1 MDRLATAF
9 GTAAELLLRALHLQA
24 LWLIGTL
31 AGGVILGWAP
41 ATMTAADAARRAE
54 RGERITLR
62 HAARVWRSTFW
73 RSQVTLGPPA
83 LLLVLGAGALTAGD
97 APLVVRLPAGLAA
110 IALLAAMIHI
120 PLVDLRHRVPAGAV
134 LARSALL
141 ALAQAHT
148 TALLGAV
155 LVLWGATLLS
165 LPGLIPFLG
174 AGVPLLVSQHLVG
187 RTLDRNEELLASGAR
202 ERPGA
207 TSRPRGAVDAGFR
220 RAVPRTPVRSASVPR
235 P

>member
-1 MDRLATAF
+1 MDRLTEALGA
-9 GTAAELLLRALHLQA
+9 AAELLLRALHLQA
-24 LWLIGTL
+24 LWLLGTF
-31 AGGVILGWAP
+31 AGGVVLGWAP
-41 ATMTAADAARRAE
+41 ATMVVADAARRAE

-62 HAARVWRSTFW
+62 SAAQVWRSTFW

-83 LLLVLGAGALTAGD
+83 LLLLLGTAVLTAAD
-97 APLVVRLPAGLAA
+97 APLAARLPAGLAA
-110 IALLAAMIHI
+110 IVLLAAMVHI
-120 PLVDLRHRVPAGAV
+120 PLLDLRYQLPAGSV
-134 LARSALL
+134 LVRATVL

-155 LVLWGATLLS
+155 LVLWVMALLS

-187 RTLDRNEELLASGAR
+187 RTLDRNEELLVSEAR
-202 ERPGA
+202 ARPGA
-207 TSRPRGAVDAGFR
+207 TTRPAEAADADLP
-220 RAVPRTPVRSASVPR
+220 RAVPRNPMHRAPVPH

>member
-1 MDRLATAF
+1 MDRLTTAL
-9 GTAAELLLRALHLQA
+9 GAAAELLLRALHLQA
-24 LWLIGTL
+24 LWVIGTL

-41 ATMTAADAARRAE
+41 ATMAAADAARRAE

-62 HAARVWRSTFW
+62 NAARVWRSTFW
-73 RSQVTLGPPA
+73 RSQITLGPPA
-83 LLLVLGAGALTAGD
+83 LLLVLAAGALTAAD
-97 APLVVRLPAGLAA
+97 APLAARLPAGLAS
-110 IALLAAMIHI
+110 IALLAAMVHI
-120 PLVDLRHRVPAGAV
+120 PLVDLRHRVPARAV
-134 LARSALL
+134 LARAALL

-155 LVLWGATLLS
+155 LVLWGAILLS

-174 AGVPLLVSQHLVG
+174 AGVALLVSQHLVG
-187 RTLDRNEELLASGAR
+187 RTLDRNEELLASETR

-207 TSRPRGAVDAGFR
+207 TTRPGEAADAGFR
-220 RAVPRTPVRSASVPR
+220 RAAPRTPVRSAPVPH

>member
-1 MDRLATAF
+1 MDRLTTAL
-9 GTAAELLLRALHLQA
+9 GAAAELLLRALHLQA
-24 LWLIGTL
+24 LWVIGTL

-41 ATMTAADAARRAE
+41 ATMAAADAARRAE

-62 HAARVWRSTFW
+62 NAARVWRSTFW
-73 RSQVTLGPPA
+73 RSQITLGPPA
-83 LLLVLGAGALTAGD
+83 LLLVLAAGALTAAD
-97 APLVVRLPAGLAA
+97 APLAARLPAGLAS
-110 IALLAAMIHI
+110 IALLAAMVHI

-134 LARSALL
+134 LARAALL

-155 LVLWGATLLS
+155 LVLWGAILLS

-174 AGVPLLVSQHLVG
+174 AGVALLVSQHLVG
-187 RTLDRNEELLASGAR
+187 RTLDRNEELLASEAR
-202 ERPGA
+202 ERPEA
-207 TSRPRGAVDAGFR
+207 TTRPRGAADAGFPR
-220 RAVPRTPVRSASVPR
+220 TVPRAPAHPAPVPR

>member
-1 MDRLATAF
+1 MDRLTEALGA
-9 GTAAELLLRALHLQA
+9 AAELLLRALQLQA
-24 LWLIGTL
+24 LWLLGTF
-31 AGGVILGWAP
+31 AGGVVLGWAP
-41 ATMTAADAARRAE
+41 ATMVVADAARRAE

-62 HAARVWRSTFW
+62 SAAQVWRSTFW

-83 LLLVLGAGALTAGD
+83 LLLLLGTAVLTAAD
-97 APLVVRLPAGLAA
+97 APLAARLPAGLAA
-110 IALLAAMIHI
+110 IVLLAAMVHI
-120 PLVDLRHRVPAGAV
+120 PLLDLRYQLPAGSV
-134 LARSALL
+134 LVRATVL

-155 LVLWGATLLS
+155 LVLWVMALLS

-187 RTLDRNEELLASGAR
+187 RTLDRNEELLVSEAR
-202 ERPGA
+202 ARPGA
-207 TSRPRGAVDAGFR
+207 TTRPAEAADADLP
-220 RAVPRTPVRSASVPR
+220 RAVPRNPMHRAPVPH